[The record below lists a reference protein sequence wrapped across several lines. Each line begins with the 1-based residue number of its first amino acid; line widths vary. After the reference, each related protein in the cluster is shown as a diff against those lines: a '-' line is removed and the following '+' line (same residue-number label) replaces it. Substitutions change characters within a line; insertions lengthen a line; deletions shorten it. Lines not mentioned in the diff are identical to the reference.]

1 MGGNTDQPKQT
12 VNGSR
17 VTDFERLNAEVLQA
31 HEAGDNAT
39 LVRVYKELGNI
50 ELAEGRELEGAFL
63 LTQAYVYALEA
74 GMPEA
79 KQIHETLAALGREE

>member
-1 MGGNTDQPKQT
+1 
-12 VNGSR
+12 
-17 VTDFERLNAEVLQA
+17 VTDFECLNAEVLKA

-39 LVRVYKELGNI
+39 LVRVYNELGNT

-74 GMPEA
+74 DLPEA
-79 KQIHETLAALGREE
+79 EEIHAALAALGREE